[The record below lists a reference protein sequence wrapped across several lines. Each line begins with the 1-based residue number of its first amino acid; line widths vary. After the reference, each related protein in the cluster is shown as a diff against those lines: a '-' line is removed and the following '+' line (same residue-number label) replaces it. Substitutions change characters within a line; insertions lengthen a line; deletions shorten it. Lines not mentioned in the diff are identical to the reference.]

1 LTSSGCTGTLTRVIV
16 AVRFNPLLVLLA
28 CSLLGIADGSVLAET
43 ADLAETTDESPENP
57 LRADWIPVGAVSPEA
72 EYRAVQARSLLQSRS
87 TPMQREALR
96 SIEADIDRFG
106 RAEMRLAAAP
116 LIIDLLG
123 REYRI
128 LETPPGFTVEAST
141 RESALRLLAHL
152 GGEAARGQLRESL
165 SEERDPAIRAYAAS
179 LLAATPGDDPDLD
192 YRTIGDALLR
202 AHQRGGEETEV
213 RRLMESVE
221 RLSGDVWNAEYP
233 PLLQALVG
241 IAGGSYSSSTRK
253 WAMSFLEELSER

>member
-1 LTSSGCTGTLTRVIV
+1 VPAFSQ
-16 AVRFNPLLVLLA
+16 NE
-28 CSLLGIADGSVLAET
+28 ET
-43 ADLAETTDESPENP
+43 PAQSPDNR

-72 EYRAVQARSLLQSRS
+72 EHRAVQARALLQSRS

-123 REYRI
+123 QDYRI
-128 LETPPGFTVEAST
+128 LETPPGFAVEAST

-152 GGEAARGQLRESL
+152 GGEAARGQLRSSL
-165 SEERDPAIRAYAAS
+165 VEERDPAIRAYAAR
-179 LLAATPGDDPDLD
+179 LLATTPGDDREAD
-192 YRTIGDALLR
+192 YRTIADALLR
-202 AHQRGGEETEV
+202 AHNRSGEETEV
-213 RRLMESVE
+213 RRLLGSAEL
-221 RLSGDVWNAEYP
+221 LSREVWNAEYP

-241 IAGGSYSSSTRK
+241 IAGGAYSSSTRK
-253 WAMSFLEELSER
+253 WAMSFLEDLSER